1 MDFEKIIEM
10 LQEYTYVCSC
20 NERTKAK
27 TIVVKA
33 DLGMLE
39 YKFNS
44 TYDGTLRF
52 VGATYKNNSFDNEV
66 ASKLRMTLGGFNKEI
81 SVHYGSKLANGKR
94 QLTAPEEYV
103 GVKSMDSDTEA
114 ETSFSKIIFGI

>member
-33 DLGMLE
+33 DLGVLE

-44 TYDGTLRF
+44 TYDGMLRL
-52 VGATYKNNSFDNEV
+52 VGATYKNNNFDNEV
-66 ASKLRMTLGGFNKEI
+66 VSKLRMTLDGFSKEI
-81 SVHYGSKLANGKR
+81 TVHYGSKLAKGKR
-94 QLTAPEEYV
+94 QLTSPEEYV
-103 GVKSMDSDTEA
+103 GVKTTDSDTEA
-114 ETSFSKIIFGI
+114 ETAFSKIIFGI